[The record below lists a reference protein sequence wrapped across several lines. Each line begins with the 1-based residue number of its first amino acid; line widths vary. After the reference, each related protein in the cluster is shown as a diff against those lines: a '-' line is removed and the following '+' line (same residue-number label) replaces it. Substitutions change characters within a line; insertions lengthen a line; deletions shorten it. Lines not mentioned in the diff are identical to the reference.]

1 MNKQQTLALLK
12 DSIISVI
19 QREDDLRNNVEFRN
33 KWMEQNKKIKES
45 IEKMSEEDME
55 WSNEEYVRWENT
67 NPIIKEA
74 KARSFDKNNKFKKY
88 LEQYFV

>member
-45 IEKMSEEDME
+45 IEKMSEEDMK
-55 WSNEEYVRWENT
+55 WSNEEYSKWFET
-67 NPIIKEA
+67 DPIIKRGNE
-74 KARSFDKNNKFKKY
+74 KSSEKVKLLLRM
-88 LEQYFV
+88 L